1 MDLQTIGE
9 IVLGLL
15 TAVLGGTGVTT
26 HVKHK
31 NRSRDLEEQFQHF
44 KEKTKVKL
52 AILHEAKGTYEESL
66 REIKGDLKYI
76 RKKLENKK

>member
-15 TAVLGGTGVTT
+15 TAVLGGTGVTS

-31 NRSRDLEEQFQHF
+31 NRSRDLDERFAHF
-44 KEKTKVKL
+44 EKKVSVKL
-52 AILHEAKGTYEESL
+52 AILNEAKEHYDEDL
-66 REIKGDLKYI
+66 KEIKKDLKYI
-76 RKKLENKK
+76 RKKLEAKK